1 MSNEASRDDIW
12 LHIHSKKKNEIATKT
27 IVRTKHK
34 LRKFV
39 RQSLYCVVK
48 CIFVVV
54 ERERDSTV
62 GGCFF
67 KMVVGASPPD
77 AILISRWPP
86 LVVCRLRSAGNA
98 RRGNLVLLWNYT
110 HAQR

>member
-1 MSNEASRDDIW
+1 MAA
-12 LHIHSKKKNEIATKT
+12 HSLEKKPEIATKT

-54 ERERDSTV
+54 ERERE
-62 GGCFF
+62 
-67 KMVVGASPPD
+67 
-77 AILISRWPP
+77 ILRLAAAFSRWW
-86 LVVCRLRSAGNA
+86 SA
-98 RRGNLVLLWNYT
+98 RRRRT
-110 HAQR
+110 PF